1 MIPVSK
7 IRCLGS
13 VSQKGQL
20 PMKTENRPNPR
31 PLSAL
36 PELLSVPSGICSV
49 IGSGGKSSLLLSLS
63 LELAK
68 RGRVILGTST
78 HILPFPHCPLVLF
91 SSSGI
96 SVRPSAKA
104 RILKDSEKKAEV
116 TEISSCLEAAFS
128 LSPLPILCLGSMAE
142 SGKLSPP
149 PIPWKDL
156 LPYADYIL
164 IEADGS
170 KRLPLKAHAPWE
182 PVIPEGNARTIAVIG
197 GSGLGHPI
205 KEAVHRPELF
215 LSILREKLSENP
227 SGSEALTER
236 SPVTEEMAALVL
248 EREALFDKLLL
259 NQTDSLSASS
269 LSRFALA
276 FRRPF
281 IAASLRENYC
291 FPMPL
296 VADCQP

>member
-13 VSQKGQL
+13 VSQKGQH

-96 SVRPSAKA
+96 SVRPSAEA
-104 RILKDSEKKAEV
+104 RILKDSEKEAEV

-128 LSPLPILCLGSMAE
+128 LSPLPILCIGSAAE

-149 PIPWKDL
+149 PVPWKDL

-215 LSILREKLSENP
+215 LSILREKLS
-227 SGSEALTER
+227 GSEALTES

-259 NQTDSLSASS
+259 NQADILSASS
-269 LSRFALA
+269 LSRFSLA

-296 VADCQP
+296 AADCQP